1 MGELGPSTPPP
12 PARRATRVGPF
23 AIFGLAAILAAAG
36 AVFEMS
42 YYDGSPIAS
51 TSVLGTT
58 IGILLA
64 LVAFFVIGLKA
75 PPND

>member
-1 MGELGPSTPPP
+1 MGELDPATPPP
-12 PARRATRVGPF
+12 PVRRATRVGPF

-36 AVFEMS
+36 ALFEMS

-51 TSVLGTT
+51 PSILGTT

-64 LVAFFVIGLKA
+64 LIAFFVIGLRA